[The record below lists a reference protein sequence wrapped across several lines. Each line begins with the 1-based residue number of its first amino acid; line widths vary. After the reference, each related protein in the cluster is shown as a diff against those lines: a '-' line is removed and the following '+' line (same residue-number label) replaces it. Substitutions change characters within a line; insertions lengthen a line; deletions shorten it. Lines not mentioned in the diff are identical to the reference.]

1 MKHPQN
7 KKESRLLRIEVMKL
21 LYQYDFYQNNLTLSQ
36 TNPNPIFTFFQKI
49 ITNLKFID
57 EIITKS
63 LYDYKINRL
72 NKVDRAIIRLA
83 TYELLETNISHAII
97 IDEAIELTKQF
108 CNLNDEKQHKF
119 NNKLLDQIY
128 QQLQMY
134 KKTYYLIEL
143 KNYPNNK

>member
-1 MKHPQN
+1 MKRPPN
-7 KKESRLLRIEVMKL
+7 KKESRLLRIELMKL

-36 TNPNPIFTFFQKI
+36 TNTNPIFTFFQKI
-49 ITNLKFID
+49 ITKLKFID

-97 IDEAIELTKQF
+97 IDEAIEITKQF

-128 QQLQMY
+128 RQLQMY
-134 KKTYYLIEL
+134 KKLIT
-143 KNYPNNK
+143 

>member
-36 TNPNPIFTFFQKI
+36 KNPNPIFTFFQKI

-97 IDEAIELTKQF
+97 IDEAIEITKQF

>member
-7 KKESRLLRIEVMKL
+7 KKESQLLRIEVMKL

-49 ITNLKFID
+49 ITKLKFID

-83 TYELLETNISHAII
+83 TYELLETNIYHAII

>member
-1 MKHPQN
+1 MKNSQN
-7 KKESRLLRIEVMKL
+7 KKESRLLRIEVMTL
-21 LYQYDFYQNNLTLSQ
+21 LYQYDFYQNNLILSQ
-36 TNPNPIFTFFQKI
+36 KNPNPIFIFFQNI
-49 ITNLKFID
+49 ITKLKFID
-57 EIITKS
+57 EIINKS

-128 QQLQMY
+128 KQLQMY
-134 KKTYYLIEL
+134 KKLIT
-143 KNYPNNK
+143 